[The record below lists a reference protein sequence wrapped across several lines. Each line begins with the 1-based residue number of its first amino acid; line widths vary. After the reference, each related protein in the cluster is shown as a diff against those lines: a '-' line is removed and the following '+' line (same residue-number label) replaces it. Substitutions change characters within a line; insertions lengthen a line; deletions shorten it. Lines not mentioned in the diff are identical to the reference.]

1 MALAVLCRGLN
12 KEFPNSVI
20 KLRAFVVDHA
30 ARRDSHLEASQVAKD
45 IKKMGTKPPLR

>member
-12 KEFPNSVI
+12 RDFPNSAV

-30 ARRDSHLEASQVAKD
+30 ARRGSDVEASQVAKD
-45 IKKMGTKPPLR
+45 IGKLGT